1 MEVNDSPVKGDHL
14 YCPHYYKDVL
24 NPNNYSPGDTHNISA
39 QAEEGMHRHV
49 TTALLN
55 RPGMIEPSPVLEA
68 QVNAAKT
75 SAGVYDLAEL
85 RRKLVERMEYSKV

>member
-1 MEVNDSPVKGDHL
+1 
-14 YCPHYYKDVL
+14 
-24 NPNNYSPGDTHNISA
+24 
-39 QAEEGMHRHV
+39 MHRHV

-55 RPGMIEPSPVLEA
+55 RPGLIEPSPVLEA